1 MGRRVD
7 VDDLIDAHE
16 VAALL
21 GYASAQALSV
31 NIQRGKKIPEPVY
44 EKGQRKAKLWLR
56 QDIEKYLKDQVK
68 K

>member
-7 VDDLIDAHE
+7 VDDLLDAHE
-16 VAALL
+16 VAKLL
-21 GYASAQALSV
+21 GFASAQALSV

-44 EKGQRKAKLWLR
+44 DRGQRKAKLWLR
-56 QDIEKYLKDQVK
+56 QDIEKWKMQQVK

>member
-7 VDDLIDAHE
+7 VDDLLDAHE
-16 VAALL
+16 VAKLL
-21 GYASAQALSV
+21 GFASAQALSV

-44 EKGQRKAKLWLR
+44 DRGQRKAKLWLR